1 MFISMS
7 FVFTIYNLK
16 CTLHHFSLSGQ
27 LIAFNME
34 LIRQKL
40 IENAIKRAGSSQRTG
55 YISWSFMVRNLTT
68 KELEADED
76 HVGLT
81 EQLEKLRELR
91 EASGAT
97 LESLLEV
104 REGHSVN
111 LEGSVQARRD
121 ILGILKRGYISEVE
135 EEGAYHS
142 PTVRVYLLEN
152 ADFFK
157 LLLLH

>member
-1 MFISMS
+1 M
-7 FVFTIYNLK
+7 
-16 CTLHHFSLSGQ
+16 G
-27 LIAFNME
+27 
-34 LIRQKL
+34 
-40 IENAIKRAGSSQRTG
+40 
-55 YISWSFMVRNLTT
+55 
-68 KELEADED
+68 
-76 HVGLT
+76 GLT

-135 EEGAYHS
+135 EEDKNDRSRNSS
-142 PTVRVYLLEN
+142 PSLLEGTIEKDYDHSN
-152 ADFFK
+152 CHDCSCVPELTTHCVNHFEK
-157 LLLLH
+157 